1 MYQFESLDFAA
12 TERRF
17 NSYYA
22 TFLPVAEDQLRP
34 HTHPGVEFILV
45 VQGSLGLRV
54 GTDEHVLA
62 AGDSVYF
69 ESSVPHAYR
78 RVAGRTCSAVVV
90 TAP

>member
-1 MYQFESLDFAA
+1 
-12 TERRF
+12 
-17 NSYYA
+17 
-22 TFLPVAEDQLRP
+22 
-34 HTHPGVEFILV
+34 VEFILV

-54 GTDEHVLA
+54 GTDEHVLG

-69 ESSVPHAYR
+69 ESTVPHAYR